1 MESSNAPLA
10 IEVPNGRKV
19 GVRVG
24 ARASVGGGVGAGE
37 GVGVGGGV
45 GAATGGDGLEEEFDW
60 LNEGLE
66 GEDFADDIFG
76 ESFPP
81 HIMSYEPNTVPT
93 TDTPHPNTNT
103 PQPNTDAPGPSSV
116 PPPNIDLDEKW
127 AEPALED
134 DIASVDSSDDE
145 QGPGNLEFNERTD
158 MENVRLAKGM
168 KFLNSQVFRKALRE
182 YVIQNHIDVKWKLN
196 EKKKI
201 FVHCKNNCGWR
212 IYASMVTGECTFK
225 IKTLYP
231 NCTCLLTFKN
241 GQVTLAYMAKRYLE
255 DFGKNPNWEVSGVKH
270 HVMQK
275 ISIGLSLSQVYRS
288 RKAAR
293 GLITGNEEA

>member
-1 MESSNAPLA
+1 M
-10 IEVPNGRKV
+10 
-19 GVRVG
+19 
-24 ARASVGGGVGAGE
+24 
-37 GVGVGGGV
+37 
-45 GAATGGDGLEEEFDW
+45 EEEFDW

-93 TDTPHPNTNT
+93 IDTPHPNTKT
-103 PQPNTDAPGPSSV
+103 PQPNTDAPGPSNV
-116 PPPNIDLDEKW
+116 PPNINLDEKW

-134 DIASVDSSDDE
+134 DIASVDSFDDE

-182 YVIQNHIDVKWKLN
+182 YVIQHHIDVKWKLN

-201 FVHCKNNCGWR
+201 SVHCKNNYGWR
-212 IYASMVTGECTFK
+212 IYASMVTEDCTFD

-231 NCTCLLTFKN
+231 ECTYPLTFEN
-241 GQVTLAYMAKRYLE
+241 G
-255 DFGKNPNWEVSGVKH
+255 
-270 HVMQK
+270 
-275 ISIGLSLSQVYRS
+275 
-288 RKAAR
+288 
-293 GLITGNEEA
+293 